1 MATRRKSDRLHSIQG
16 TLRPDRGH
24 DPKRE
29 PIAAGKLHA
38 CPPGLTPAQR
48 IIWRREIRAAPKGVL
63 AKIDLEV
70 LRQWV
75 RIVDRCDKLQK
86 VIDEGH
92 GEPGWE
98 AGPTHRQLDR
108 ALGLLLRL
116 AAELGFSPASR
127 PKLRIEPAPPS
138 DDEANP
144 WHALRL
150 LGGGRQTAGRGQ

>member
-29 PIAAGKLHA
+29 PVAAGKLYA
-38 CPPGLTPAQR
+38 APPGLTAAQR
-48 IIWRREIRAAPKGVL
+48 IIWRREIRNAPRGVL

-92 GEPGWE
+92 GQQQPCWE
-98 AGPTHRQLDR
+98 KIPAHRALDR
-108 ALGLLLRL
+108 ATGILLRL

-127 PKLRIEPAPPS
+127 PRLRIEPAPPS

-150 LGGGRQTAGRGQ
+150 VNK